1 MRVSP
6 VEHGAKILGLSGR
19 ACHRARGFEAIRL
32 RRYSA
37 GGRRARSG
45 RCSPPPAPGSF
56 RGIFSTMTDKRQIT
70 AFLEENEC
78 QQLKQ
83 LKDEL
88 GLTWGGMMVNAD
100 FGHLRNGGTV
110 VSGDVEVEV
119 AAGGEAP

>member
-1 MRVSP
+1 
-6 VEHGAKILGLSGR
+6 
-19 ACHRARGFEAIRL
+19 
-32 RRYSA
+32 
-37 GGRRARSG
+37 
-45 RCSPPPAPGSF
+45 
-56 RGIFSTMTDKRQIT
+56 MTDKRQIT